1 MAEGTKGAGRMKRG
15 RGRPRGFGQVP
26 RQFKDRFQK
35 FYYEHRDRLNRERR
49 SAYIEKKDKGVCV
62 RCKRKAS
69 KGSIF
74 CQEHKSKSRE
84 YNRIM

>member
-1 MAEGTKGAGRMKRG
+1 MAKIKAKARAKRG
-15 RGRPRGFGQVP
+15 RGRPRGFGSVP

-49 SAYIEKKDKGVCV
+49 ASYVDKKHLKVCV
-62 RCKRKAS
+62 RCKRKVV

-74 CQEHKSKSRE
+74 CAMHRAKSRE
-84 YNRIM
+84 YNQG